1 MLKSIED
8 YNKQNPNAVSAV
20 SAAKEAENR
29 KPASTVQADGT
40 AKCLN
45 KGCQKTFKVAEN
57 SETACR
63 CVAVVWRAVVFVK
76 AGIGRAIG
84 SVVRRTPHTRS
95 SLLRTC
101 VQLPR
106 LCARLPRR
114 GEVLVLL
121 PREGERIAHV
131 LVGRKHTSAD
141 VGITHGHWCIGEVR
155 LRRVPQDPGLHGGM
169 AQRWNSRGTGTLGA
183 G

>member
-20 SAAKEAENR
+20 SAAKETR

-63 CVAVVWRAVVFVK
+63 CVAVVLLLVCWWRGA
-76 AGIGRAIG
+76 IGRSIG
-84 SVVRRTPHTRS
+84 SMAAWPGGHLTLAPPSFEPVCSFHASAPVFHDAGKFWSCCPEKVR
-95 SLLRTC
+95 
-101 VQLPR
+101 
-106 LCARLPRR
+106 
-114 GEVLVLL
+114 G
-121 PREGERIAHV
+121 
-131 LVGRKHTSAD
+131 
-141 VGITHGHWCIGEVR
+141 
-155 LRRVPQDPGLHGGM
+155 
-169 AQRWNSRGTGTLGA
+169 
-183 G
+183 